1 MHKTVYTSLTLCSEL
16 DFFGAGIK
24 VIALLTPYKQSR
36 KVKLFSGAGVGKIII
51 IMELIRNLAYEHGG
65 LSLFSGIGERTREGN
80 DLYKE
85 MQESGIIVY
94 DEVYFMNSNSS
105 RCLIYQSS
113 IYSKHSQVFLV
124 FGQISETPGSRLK
137 ISYASLVIIE
147 FFRDDLYQGVLIF
160 IDNILDFYK

>member
-1 MHKTVYTSLTLCSEL
+1 M
-16 DFFGAGIK
+16 
-24 VIALLTPYKQSR
+24 LTPYKQSR

-85 MQESGIIVY
+85 MQESGIIIY
-94 DEVYFMNSNSS
+94 DEVYFIDNNNY

-113 IYSKHSQVFLV
+113 IYRKYSQVLLV
-124 FGQISETPGSRLK
+124 KLK
-137 ISYASLVIIE
+137 VYFNVI
-147 FFRDDLYQGVLIF
+147 GNCKIF
-160 IDNILDFYK
+160 